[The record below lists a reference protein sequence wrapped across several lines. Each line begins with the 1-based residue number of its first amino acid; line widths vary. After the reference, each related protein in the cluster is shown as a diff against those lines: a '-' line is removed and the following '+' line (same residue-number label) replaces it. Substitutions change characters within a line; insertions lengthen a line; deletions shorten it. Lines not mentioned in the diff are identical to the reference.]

1 MQHVPLA
8 KRTERRTC
16 WAKDLLC
23 ESLSRMKGNSMSENS
38 KIDQQLSEEQ
48 LKAITGGAGACPNC
62 TADHA
67 RVEALLSQAHTSAT
81 HAMNAALQKDR
92 QTEQMHLE
100 TKNRLMA
107 EAQGILDG
115 IATRHGYP
123 DTPTGQRRMAQ
134 PMHPPAPRPPAN
146 R

>member
-1 MQHVPLA
+1 
-8 KRTERRTC
+8 
-16 WAKDLLC
+16 
-23 ESLSRMKGNSMSENS
+23 MKGNNMSENS
-38 KIDQQLSEEQ
+38 KRDLQLSEEQ
-48 LKAITGGAGACPNC
+48 LQAIVGGAGESCSNC
-62 TADHA
+62 APGFA
-67 RVEALLSQAHTSAT
+67 RVEDLLGQAHTAAS

-92 QTEQMHLE
+92 TTEQMHLE